1 MASDLPLILSG
12 SALALGLVGSA
23 LASGLETGFYVLDP
37 VQLRHRAL
45 GGDTAARRVEQERR
59 QPGRLLAL
67 LLLLTNSM
75 NYLATFGLGGLLAHL
90 ATNEGLAIA
99 IEALVITP
107 LVFVL
112 GESLP
117 KEIFRRHAD
126 RLVYTL
132 SAPLPLLRW
141 AATIVLL
148 LPFVQIMQAMAS
160 RLSGKRSG
168 RTENAR
174 GRIARLLKEG
184 ARQGVIGDQHTE
196 LIDRILSLRVRRVR
210 TRMVPWA
217 RVTTISRSLDP
228 ESRRR
233 VLKRSRF
240 TRLPVVDNDGRL
252 VGVLNTVRALSD
264 PDRATVDLMRQPLLL
279 DANDS
284 MLDAIDRLRSEG
296 RGMGIVVKAGTLTPL
311 GVVTVKDLVE
321 PLTGE
326 LAAW

>member
-12 SALALGLVGSA
+12 SALALGLIGSA

-37 VQLRHRAL
+37 VQLRHAL

-99 IEALVITP
+99 IEAAGDYT

-132 SAPLPLLRW
+132 SAPLPILRW

-148 LPFVQIMQAMAS
+148 LPFVQTMQAMAS
-160 RLSGKRSG
+160 RLSGKRSS

-196 LIDRILSLRVRRVR
+196 LIDRILALRVRRVR

-217 RVTTISRSLDP
+217 SDHHFTIS
-228 ESRRR
+228 
-233 VLKRSRF
+233 
-240 TRLPVVDNDGRL
+240 
-252 VGVLNTVRALSD
+252 
-264 PDRATVDLMRQPLLL
+264 
-279 DANDS
+279 
-284 MLDAIDRLRSEG
+284 
-296 RGMGIVVKAGTLTPL
+296 
-311 GVVTVKDLVE
+311 
-321 PLTGE
+321 
-326 LAAW
+326 

>member
-1 MASDLPLILSG
+1 
-12 SALALGLVGSA
+12 
-23 LASGLETGFYVLDP
+23 
-37 VQLRHRAL
+37 
-45 GGDTAARRVEQERR
+45 
-59 QPGRLLAL
+59 
-67 LLLLTNSM
+67 
-75 NYLATFGLGGLLAHL
+75 
-90 ATNEGLAIA
+90 
-99 IEALVITP
+99 
-107 LVFVL
+107 
-112 GESLP
+112 
-117 KEIFRRHAD
+117 
-126 RLVYTL
+126 
-132 SAPLPLLRW
+132 
-141 AATIVLL
+141 
-148 LPFVQIMQAMAS
+148 
-160 RLSGKRSG
+160 LSGKRSS

-196 LIDRILSLRVRRVR
+196 LIDRILALRVRRVR

-217 RVTTISRSLDP
+217 RVTTISRSLEP

-284 MLDAIDRLRSEG
+284 MLEAIDRLRSEG